1 MTAGPEDNPEEA
13 SMHCRAVRTL
23 LAAML
28 VATGLF
34 LVTSCKTAQPRQET
48 PTTQPPSFES
58 RPAEKVQESGAFDQ
72 KDPSEKSF
80 QELPAG
86 EADKLNA
93 QGILKAIHFDF
104 DAAELRP
111 DALQTLND
119 DAGRIREHAPLG
131 VRVEGHCDERGTSEY
146 NLALGDRRARAARDY
161 LVSLGIPANRLRTIS
176 YGKERPVDPGHG
188 EDAWSK
194 NRRAEFVF
202 IAE

>member
-1 MTAGPEDNPEEA
+1 M
-13 SMHCRAVRTL
+13 SYRAVRTL
-23 LAAML
+23 LAATL

-48 PTTQPPSFES
+48 PNTQPPSFES
-58 RPAEKVQESGAFDQ
+58 PAKAEKVDENKGFGENNPQEKGIEEV
-72 KDPSEKSF
+72 PSSK
-80 QELPAG
+80 
-86 EADKLNA
+86 ADKLNA
-93 QGILKAIHFDF
+93 QGILKPVHFDF

-119 DAGRIREHAPLG
+119 NAARIRENSPLG

-176 YGKERPVDPGHG
+176 YGKERPVDPGHS
-188 EDAWSK
+188 EDAWAK

>member
-1 MTAGPEDNPEEA
+1 MPY
-13 SMHCRAVRTL
+13 RAVRTL

-34 LVTSCKTAQPRQET
+34 LVTSCKTAQPRQEA
-48 PTTQPPSFES
+48 PNTQPPTFDSNK
-58 RPAEKVQESGAFDQ
+58 AEKVQEQGAFDQ
-72 KDPSEKSF
+72 KNPSDTSF
-80 QELPAG
+80 QELPKG

-93 QGILKAIHFDF
+93 QGILKPIQFDF

-119 DAGRIREHAPLG
+119 NAGRIREHAPLA

-161 LVSLGIPANRLRTIS
+161 LVSLGIPATRLRTIS
-176 YGKERPVDPGHG
+176 YGKERPADPGHN
-188 EDAWSK
+188 EEAWSK